1 MVLGLDFDNTIIKY
15 DELFHRVAFEKNL
28 IPPDFPK
35 EKNTVRNYLREKNI
49 EDEWTIIQGEVYGDR
64 IKEAIPFEGML
75 ETLEKLRIKKIP
87 INIISHKTRVPY
99 LGPKIDLHA
108 AAINWMKINHFFDS
122 DGLNFTLPQIYF
134 EETKEEK
141 IDRIVSTG
149 CTHYVDDL
157 PEILEMIPNGIK
169 KIIFSPNGSEKYDE
183 NWTVINSWKELP
195 VILS

>member
-1 MVLGLDFDNTIIKY
+1 MVLGIDFDNTIIKY
-15 DELFHRVAFEKNL
+15 DELFHRVALEKNL
-28 IPPDFPK
+28 IPADFPK

-49 EDEWTIIQGEVYGDR
+49 EDEWTIIQGDVYGGR

-108 AAINWMKINHFFDS
+108 AAINWMKINHFFDQY
-122 DGLNFTLPQIYF
+122 GLNFTSPQIYF

-141 IDRIVSTG
+141 IDRIMANG

-169 KIIFSPNGSEKYDE
+169 KILFSPNHSQKFSEK
-183 NWTVINSWKELP
+183 WTVINSWKELP
-195 VILS
+195 AILS

>member
-28 IPPDFPK
+28 ISADFPK

-49 EDEWTIIQGEVYGDR
+49 EDEWIIIQGEVYGDR

-108 AAINWMKINHFFDS
+108 AAINWMKINHFFDQY
-122 DGLNFTLPQIYF
+122 GLNFTPPQIYF

-141 IDRIVSTG
+141 IDRIMANG

-169 KIIFSPNGSEKYDE
+169 KILFSPNHSQKFSEK
-183 NWTVINSWKELP
+183 WTVINSWKELP